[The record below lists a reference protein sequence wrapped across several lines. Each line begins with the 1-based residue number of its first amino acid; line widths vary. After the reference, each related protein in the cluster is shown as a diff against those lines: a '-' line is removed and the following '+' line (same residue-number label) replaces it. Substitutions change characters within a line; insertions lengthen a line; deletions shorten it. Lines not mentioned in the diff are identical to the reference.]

1 VGQEAT
7 QNDLQAAIKLRGAD
21 VYADFLIP
29 HLRPDAMVL
38 DCGCGAG
45 TITLGLAEAVPEG
58 HVVGVDLDLS
68 GLKGAQRAAVSLGHQ
83 NVSWIGADGRS
94 LPFHGAVF
102 DAVLCHSMLET
113 LDDPA
118 PVIAELR
125 RVSKRGGVVG
135 AASVEYDGI
144 ILAGE
149 PTAGPRRF
157 YNIRQQLWRAARIAE
172 PNTGRRLRGLFQ
184 AAGFGHVEAFADYIS
199 YGTPDRVSTFASD
212 RAAECRDRELHAA
225 VTRYGIASTEELLD
239 LAAAWEKWGDDPTA
253 FFAFAWCRVLAWC

>member
-29 HLRPDAMVL
+29 HLRPGAMVL
-38 DCGCGAG
+38 DCGCGTG

-83 NVSWIGADGRS
+83 NVSWIGADSRS
-94 LPFHGAVF
+94 LPFHGAIF

-125 RVSKRGGVVG
+125 RMTKRGGVVG

-157 YNIRQQLWRAARIAE
+157 YDIRQQLWRAARDSRAE
-172 PNTGRRLRGLFQ
+172 
-184 AAGFGHVEAFADYIS
+184 
-199 YGTPDRVSTFASD
+199 YGTAIA
-212 RAAECRDRELHAA
+212 RALSGGGIRPCRSVR
-225 VTRYGIASTEELLD
+225 
-239 LAAAWEKWGDDPTA
+239 
-253 FFAFAWCRVLAWC
+253 

>member
-1 VGQEAT
+1 MGQAT
-7 QNDLQAAIKLRGAD
+7 QNDLNAAIKLRGAD

-38 DCGCGAG
+38 DCGCGTG
-45 TITLGLAEAVPEG
+45 TITLGLAESVPEG
-58 HVVGVDLDLS
+58 HFVGVDLDLS

-94 LPFHGAVF
+94 LPFHGAIF
-102 DAVLCHSMLET
+102 NAVLCHSMLET

-125 RVSKRGGVVG
+125 RLTKRGGVVG
-135 AASVEYDGI
+135 VASVEYDGI

-157 YNIRQQLWRAARIAE
+157 YDIRQQLWRAARIAE

-184 AAGFGHVEAFADYIS
+184 AAGFGHVEAFADYQLWDAGS
-199 YGTPDRVSTFASD
+199 GQSLRLRSSD
-212 RAAECRDRELHAA
+212 
-225 VTRYGIASTEELLD
+225 
-239 LAAAWEKWGDDPTA
+239 
-253 FFAFAWCRVLAWC
+253 

>member
-1 VGQEAT
+1 MGQKVT
-7 QNDLQAAIKLRGAD
+7 QNDLQAAIKLRGSD

-38 DCGCGAG
+38 DCGCGTG
-45 TITLGLAEAVPEG
+45 TITLGLAESVPEG
-58 HVVGVDLDLS
+58 HFVGVDLDLS

-94 LPFHGAVF
+94 LPFHGAIF

-125 RVSKRGGVVG
+125 RLTKRGGVVG
-135 AASVEYDGI
+135 VASVEYDGI

-157 YNIRQQLWRAARIAE
+157 YDIRQQLWRAARIAE

-184 AAGFGHVEAFADYIS
+184 AAGFGHVEAFADYQLWDAGS
-199 YGTPDRVSTFASD
+199 GQSLRLRSSD
-212 RAAECRDRELHAA
+212 
-225 VTRYGIASTEELLD
+225 
-239 LAAAWEKWGDDPTA
+239 
-253 FFAFAWCRVLAWC
+253 

>member
-1 VGQEAT
+1 VEQEAT

-21 VYADFLIP
+21 VYASFLKP
-29 HLRPDAMVL
+29 HLRSGAMVL

-45 TITLGLAEAVPEG
+45 TITLGLAEAVPDG
-58 HVVGVDLDLS
+58 HVIGVDLDLS

-94 LPFHGAVF
+94 LPFHGVIF

-125 RVSKRGGVVG
+125 RVTKRGGVVG

-149 PTAGPRRF
+149 QTAGPRRF
-157 YNIRQQLWRAARIAE
+157 YNIRQQLWRAARAAE

-184 AAGFGHVEAFADYIS
+184 AAGFGHVETSCRSWSIGRTFKGHS
-199 YGTPDRVSTFASD
+199 LHVGVPVSVRFDNARNHSENLVIQPYYD
-212 RAAECRDRELHAA
+212 AECRND
-225 VTRYGIASTEELLD
+225 
-239 LAAAWEKWGDDPTA
+239 
-253 FFAFAWCRVLAWC
+253 